1 MNRNTVVRGITAAAV
16 AFGGLAVATSGVAS
30 AETPAPCTAA
40 ELIATAGDGQQGQ
53 DPLDEQL
60 VVEFKAK
67 DGVHCQ
73 LKGLPGE
80 LTFYKD
86 GKPIQVTPKVKD
98 ADREAVIDVKGTDT
112 ATLIIDVPKPQ
123 GARVTPTDEVSFK
136 LPSANA
142 DVIRLPYTAG
152 VAETPTISPVVGPVG

>member
-16 AFGGLAVATSGVAS
+16 AFGGLAVATTGVAN
-30 AETPAPCTAA
+30 AGTPAPCTAS
-40 ELIATAGDGQQGQ
+40 ELTATAGDGQQGQ
-53 DPLDEQL
+53 DPLFRQL

-86 GKPIQVTPKVKD
+86 GKPIPVTPKVKD
-98 ADREAVIDVKGTDT
+98 ADRAQVIDVRGIDT
-112 ATLIIDVPKPQ
+112 ATLIVDIPKD
-123 GARVTPTDEVSFK
+123 GAPVTPTDEVSFT

-152 VAETPTISPVVGPVG
+152 VAETPTISPVIGPTG